1 MLMGKK
7 GLKIIVVGAGKVGDT
22 LVNRLAEEGHDLVI
36 IDKNVDRLTEL
47 ANLCDCMGI
56 IGNGAS
62 HEVLEEAGIATA
74 DLFISVTESDE
85 LNLLCCTIAKQFN
98 KNLATIARV
107 RNPDYGKEI
116 PYLRSKLS
124 LEMIINPEYEAA
136 VEAARILF
144 LPAAISINSFAH
156 GSAELV
162 KIKIPEGNVLDGK
175 TIAYLGSNYT
185 NDLVIV
191 GVERGDEV
199 TIPNGSFEL
208 SAGDIISFVATR
220 KVCHSFLKSIGFKT
234 NSVRSTIIIGGGKS
248 AYYLADQLIK
258 TGIDVKLIEKDPE
271 RCEELSDL
279 LPKATIING
288 DGINESL
295 LEETGIRDVD
305 SVVALTGLDEENIML
320 TLFARQ
326 ISKDIKSVTKIN
338 KISFTDVINRL
349 DLGSVIYPK
358 LITSEAII
366 TYARARQASIGSNVE
381 VMYHLFDERAEAI
394 EFKVMEASNAT
405 GKQLKDM
412 KLKPNTLVSFINRSG
427 RIIIPTGSDS
437 IEVGDSVANLPLKAT
452 VKVESTVQLPRH
464 FDMDSIVMDMMA
476 DPKAKAVLAPLM
488 QNAAAL
494 FGDGEGGEASTEA
507 ISDEMSMAMMQY
519 MPVRT
524 MLGFSNGAFS
534 EEMALDLL
542 KKMNE

>member
-1 MLMGKK
+1 MIGIGKR

-62 HEVLEEAGIATA
+62 HEVLEEAGVAKA

-98 KNLATIARV
+98 KKLATIARV

-136 VEAARILF
+136 VEAARLLY
-144 LPAAISINSFAH
+144 LPAAILINSFAH
-156 GSAELV
+156 GAAEIV
-162 KIKIPEGNVLDGK
+162 KIKIHEGSVLDGK
-175 TIAYLGSNYT
+175 TDAYLGSNYT
-185 NDLVIV
+185 NDILIV

-199 TIPNGSFEL
+199 TIPNGAFEL
-208 SAGDIISFVATR
+208 SAGDIISFVGTR
-220 KVCHSFLKSIGFKT
+220 KVCHSFLNSIGFNTK
-234 NSVRSTIIIGGGKS
+234 SVKSTIIIGGGKS
-248 AYYLADQLIK
+248 AFYLADQLIK
-258 TGIDVKLIEKDPE
+258 TGIDVKIIEKDSK
-271 RCEELSDL
+271 RCDELSEL

-295 LEETGIRDVD
+295 LEETGIREVD
-305 SVVALTGLDEENIML
+305 SVVALTGIDEENIML
-320 TLFARQ
+320 SLFARQ
-326 ISKDIKSVTKIN
+326 ISKGIKSVTKIN

-358 LITSEAII
+358 QITAEAII
-366 TYARARQASIGSNVE
+366 TYARAKKASIGSNIE

-394 EFKVMEASNAT
+394 EFKVSEESNAT
-405 GKQLKDM
+405 AKQLKEL
-412 KLKPNTLVSFINRSG
+412 KLKANTLVACINRG
-427 RIIIPTGSDS
+427 GKIIIPTGNDT
-437 IEVGDSVANLPLKAT
+437 IEVGDT
-452 VKVESTVQLPRH
+452 V
-464 FDMDSIVMDMMA
+464 MIVT
-476 DPKAKAVLAPLM
+476 KNK
-488 QNAAAL
+488 
-494 FGDGEGGEASTEA
+494 
-507 ISDEMSMAMMQY
+507 
-519 MPVRT
+519 
-524 MLGFSNGAFS
+524 GFS
-534 EEMALDLL
+534 ALTDIL
-542 KKMNE
+542 K

>member
-1 MLMGKK
+1 MGKA

-36 IDKNVDRLTEL
+36 IDKNLNRLTEL

-62 HEVLEEAGIATA
+62 HGVLEEAGVASA
-74 DLFISVTESDE
+74 DLFIAVTESDE

-98 KNLATIARV
+98 KRLATIARV

-144 LPAAISINSFAH
+144 LPAALSINSFAH

-175 TIAYLGSNYT
+175 TVAYLGSNYT

-199 TIPNGSFEL
+199 TIPNGAFEL
-208 SAGDIISFVATR
+208 ASGDIISFVATR
-220 KVCHSFLKSIGFKT
+220 KVCHQFLDSIGFNT
-234 NSVRSTIIIGGGKS
+234 HSVRSSIIIGGGKS
-248 AYYLADQLIK
+248 AFYLADQLIK
-258 TGIDVKLIEKDPE
+258 TGIDVKIIEKDIA
-271 RCEELSDL
+271 RCDELSEL

-288 DGINESL
+288 DGINEAL

-305 SVVALTGLDEENIML
+305 SVVAMTGIDEENIML
-320 TLFARQ
+320 ALFARQ
-326 ISKDIKSVTKIN
+326 ISKGIKSVTKIN

-358 LITSEAII
+358 QITAEAII
-366 TYARARQASIGSNVE
+366 SYARAKQASIGSNVE

-394 EFKVMEASNAT
+394 EFKVMENSNAT

-412 KLKPNTLVSFINRSG
+412 KLKSNTLVSFINRSG
-427 RIIIPTGSDS
+427 KIIIPKGNDT
-437 IEVGDSVANLPLKAT
+437 IEVGDSVMIVTKNKGFTALTDILK
-452 VKVESTVQLPRH
+452 
-464 FDMDSIVMDMMA
+464 
-476 DPKAKAVLAPLM
+476 
-488 QNAAAL
+488 
-494 FGDGEGGEASTEA
+494 
-507 ISDEMSMAMMQY
+507 
-519 MPVRT
+519 
-524 MLGFSNGAFS
+524 
-534 EEMALDLL
+534 
-542 KKMNE
+542 

>member
-1 MLMGKK
+1 MGKK

-98 KNLATIARV
+98 RNLATIARV

-234 NSVRSTIIIGGGKS
+234 NSVKSTIIIGGGKS

-258 TGIDVKLIEKDPE
+258 TGIDVKLIEKNPE

-394 EFKVMEASNAT
+394 EFKVMEASSAT

-427 RIIIPTGSDS
+427 KIIIPTGTDS
-437 IEVGDSVANLPLKAT
+437 IEVGDSV
-452 VKVESTVQLPRH
+452 
-464 FDMDSIVMDMMA
+464 MIVTKNKGFTTLTD
-476 DPKAKAVLAPLM
+476 
-488 QNAAAL
+488 
-494 FGDGEGGEASTEA
+494 
-507 ISDEMSMAMMQY
+507 I
-519 MPVRT
+519 VR
-524 MLGFSNGAFS
+524 
-534 EEMALDLL
+534 
-542 KKMNE
+542 